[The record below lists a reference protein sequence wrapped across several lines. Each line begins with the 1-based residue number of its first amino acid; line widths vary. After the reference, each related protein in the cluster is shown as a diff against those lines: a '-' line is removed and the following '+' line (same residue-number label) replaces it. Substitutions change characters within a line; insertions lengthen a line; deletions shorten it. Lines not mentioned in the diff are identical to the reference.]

1 MFRVWGFCGAIWCGF
16 EGSSGGVGGSIIV
29 DVFDLL

>member
-16 EGSSGGVGGSIIV
+16 EGSGGVGGSIIV